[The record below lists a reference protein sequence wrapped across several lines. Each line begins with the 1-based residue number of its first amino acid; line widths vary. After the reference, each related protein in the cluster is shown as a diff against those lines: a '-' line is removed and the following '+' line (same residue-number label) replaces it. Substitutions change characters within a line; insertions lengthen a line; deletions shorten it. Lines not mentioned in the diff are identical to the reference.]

1 MSVVLFF
8 VGFLATG
15 IVGVKT
21 LGSYENLPSER
32 IGAEAFLFLLCIG
45 ASSLSVLSY
54 LQGSRGFHCYP
65 GKIASL
71 IGGVVAAGIFC
82 AAAGTMIYL
91 GLSFA
96 FSVTLTLALPSLL
109 AFVWPLLTAKVRNA

>member
-8 VGFLATG
+8 IGFLATG
-15 IVGVKT
+15 IVGAKT
-21 LGSYENLPSER
+21 LGSFENLPSER

-54 LQGSRGFHCYP
+54 LQGSRGFHRYP

-71 IGGVVAAGIFC
+71 IGGVVAAGTFC
-82 AAAGTMIYL
+82 AAAGTIYL

-96 FSVTLTLALPSLL
+96 FSVILTLALPSLL